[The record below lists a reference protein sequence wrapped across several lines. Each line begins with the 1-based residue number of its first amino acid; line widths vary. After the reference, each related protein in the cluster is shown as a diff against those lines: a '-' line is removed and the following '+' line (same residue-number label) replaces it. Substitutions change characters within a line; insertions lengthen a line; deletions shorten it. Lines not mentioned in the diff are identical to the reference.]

1 MVYNRANLSKL
12 VWFGIILLLRP
23 KYHLWGI
30 FPTQFLSKIT
40 NFVSEVENI
49 GKYKFLKFTIPS
61 NMLISKVIFK
71 IYNSHFFSISMRNCY
86 FLTKIEWEKHPT
98 LWFWPKTVELWAKL
112 EIGWLKSAEIS
123 WFFTV
128 IKVGPKL
135 TYIEH
140 IVDF

>member
-1 MVYNRANLSKL
+1 MTQNLGMVYYRTNSSKL
-12 VWFGIILLLRP
+12 VWFGIIWLVFA

-71 IYNSHFFSISMRNCY
+71 IYNSHFFSIPMRNCY
-86 FLTKIEWEKHPT
+86 FLTKTEWEKCPIHNI
-98 LWFWPKTVELWAKL
+98 LD
-112 EIGWLKSAEIS
+112 
-123 WFFTV
+123 
-128 IKVGPKL
+128 KL
-135 TYIEH
+135 TKLFQIRR
-140 IVDF
+140 VWTSLRDNKPWSSLVSKAA